1 MSIWAGT
8 TKATLSNRVQDIN
21 NQKKK
26 KKSGIEDKIGK
37 MDTSVN
43 ENVS

>member
-26 KKSGIEDKIGK
+26 KSGIEDKIGK